1 MGLIDWIDWID
12 EIERLIERDYRGNN
26 NQIIHQTPKAALVA
40 ELVFGLID
48 SGLVC
53 FQSLVGLILISA
65 QFALFI
71 LEADC
76 SRQNGNQRMN

>member
-1 MGLIDWIDWID
+1 MKANKHNPQI
-12 EIERLIERDYRGNN
+12 
-26 NQIIHQTPKAALVA
+26 NQTQTKTKAALVA